1 MRWVNLSYIISLY
14 NLHVIFINIDNMI
27 NDDGDDHYDV
37 GGSDDDHA
45 YECCYSF
52 INYIYFYFYQESFMF
67 RMYKW

>member
-1 MRWVNLSYIISLY
+1 M
-14 NLHVIFINIDNMI
+14 NIDNII

-37 GGSDDDHA
+37 GGSDGDHA

-67 RMYKW
+67 RMYE